1 VALVAQAHHQ
11 EQGLLPMVVLEEIL
25 QYLGLHLSLQLHLT
39 AVDMA
44 LEEII
49 QPLLI
54 MAATVVLAVVEVAL
68 VLL

>member
-1 VALVAQAHHQ
+1 
-11 EQGLLPMVVLEEIL
+11 
-25 QYLGLHLSLQLHLT
+25 
-39 AVDMA
+39 MA